1 VVASVVKLQVDVALE
16 SAIRNIWQYLFVLV
30 IIGNRSQYQL
40 LMSYKLGRI
49 SIGAELKDDPIEIA
63 GTLAKHLKLPV

>member
-49 SIGAELKDDPIEIA
+49 SIGAELKDDAIEIA